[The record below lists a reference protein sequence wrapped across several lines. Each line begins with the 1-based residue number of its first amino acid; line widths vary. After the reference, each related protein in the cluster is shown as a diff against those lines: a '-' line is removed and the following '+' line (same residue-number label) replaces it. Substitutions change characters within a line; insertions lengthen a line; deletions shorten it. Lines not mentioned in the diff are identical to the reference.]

1 MDSPGYFRRRRAF
14 LAKSAGGF
22 GSLAFSAM
30 AGRDLRADAGPEW
43 LPPDGNPHFA
53 PRADSVIWVFLN
65 GGMSHLETFDPK
77 PELDK
82 HAGKTIAESPYKDVQ
97 DPKKLAQA
105 RVTVINDANGQ
116 QRNKLYPTQVKFKK
130 RGQSGIEVSDFLPH
144 VGGVV
149 DDLAVIR
156 GMWTTDDNHGAQT
169 QFHSGR
175 HMLDGE
181 FPTLGAWVHYGLGR
195 LSDNLPQFISMGVRE
210 YWNKKDG
217 HYLGPRHD
225 AVPVRVDPA
234 NPLDFGKPEKPLSP
248 AEERLVFDLTAR
260 LDRHRAKAEP
270 ADAALSARLASYEL
284 AYRMQRA
291 LPTALDFSG
300 ETKQTESLY
309 GLDRPETREF
319 GMQMLASRRLVER
332 GVRFIQIQH
341 GGGGAGAWDAHGD
354 LKGNHTANCLK
365 IDQPL
370 AGLVTDLKRRGMLER
385 TLVVLATEFGRT
397 PGSQGGTGR
406 DHHIFGFTV
415 VMAGGGLKA
424 GVVHGAT
431 DPIGFHAVEN
441 RHYVTDIHATI
452 LRQMG
457 LDSRRLEIPARKRL
471 EIDHGRAINEIIA

>member
-43 LPPDGNPHFA
+43 FPPDGNPHFA

-300 ETKQTESLY
+300 ETRQTQSLY

-319 GMQMLASRRLVER
+319 G
-332 GVRFIQIQH
+332 
-341 GGGGAGAWDAHGD
+341 
-354 LKGNHTANCLK
+354 
-365 IDQPL
+365 
-370 AGLVTDLKRRGMLER
+370 
-385 TLVVLATEFGRT
+385 
-397 PGSQGGTGR
+397 
-406 DHHIFGFTV
+406 
-415 VMAGGGLKA
+415 
-424 GVVHGAT
+424 
-431 DPIGFHAVEN
+431 
-441 RHYVTDIHATI
+441 
-452 LRQMG
+452 
-457 LDSRRLEIPARKRL
+457 
-471 EIDHGRAINEIIA
+471 